1 MFSTRIIIAAS
12 VESEVLS
19 STRFII
25 RSLTTPIIC
34 EEMIAETMNTAVP
47 SKRLRLPLSS
57 TKPVRAR
64 VMLVSIRPKRIGSS
78 VSAPM
83 AR

>member
-1 MFSTRIIIAAS
+1 MFMTRIIMAAS

-25 RSLTTPIIC
+25 SSLTTPISC
-34 EEMIAETMNTAVP
+34 EETMAETMNTAVP
-47 SKRLRLPLSS
+47 SSRLRLPLSR

-64 VMLVSIRPKRIGSS
+64 VTLVSIRPKRIGSS
-78 VSAPM
+78 VRPMM